1 MVATNNVWES
11 LTWLQDAD
19 YDVWL
24 YLYKNYLVPVIN
36 AKKMHPEIHRPLQFK
51 RMFKNLKRTSGHQG
65 CRDWVRESRSYCR
78 YLAGKYSIST
88 SPMDERLSQKLYLCG
103 MPLQTWSPQ
112 YNWEQEKPYQCFL
125 DHHQGSKETCI
136 EKCKELDIHHRK
148 SWTKGKIVTEM
159 LAHEDN

>member
-1 MVATNNVWES
+1 MVANNNVWES

-51 RMFKNLKRTSGHQG
+51 RMFKDLQKGWGS
-65 CRDWVRESRSYCR
+65 VRESRSYCK

-88 SPMDERLSQKLYLCG
+88 CSMDEHLSQKLYLCG

-112 YNWEQEKPYQCFL
+112 HTWEQEKPYQCFL
-125 DHHQGSKETCI
+125 DHYQGNKETCI
-136 EKCKELDIHHRK
+136 EKCKELDIHYRK
-148 SWTKGKIVTEM
+148 SWTKGKIVKEM
-159 LAHEDN
+159 LAYEDN